1 MTPQPLAS
9 PMISMI
15 RQVGKEY
22 NLYKELFLAEQPLNP
37 NIVDV
42 MRVYFETYGDPND
55 FSRIAM
61 ISLSNHSSFIIH
73 HSSSIIQSSIIL
85 EYVKGIESFIMNE
98 KQILDRL
105 SVIQVKA
112 GKCDVLFKML
122 DSFNQNS
129 IHVTVTWDLIHKPG
143 RYLLTEIL

>member
-1 MTPQPLAS
+1 MKY
-9 PMISMI
+9 I
-15 RQVGKEY
+15 KE
-22 NLYKELFLAEQPLNP
+22 
-37 NIVDV
+37 
-42 MRVYFETYGDPND
+42 T
-55 FSRIAM
+55 
-61 ISLSNHSSFIIH
+61 
-73 HSSSIIQSSIIL
+73 
-85 EYVKGIESFIMNE
+85 ESFIMNE

-143 RYLLTEIL
+143 MYLLSKIS